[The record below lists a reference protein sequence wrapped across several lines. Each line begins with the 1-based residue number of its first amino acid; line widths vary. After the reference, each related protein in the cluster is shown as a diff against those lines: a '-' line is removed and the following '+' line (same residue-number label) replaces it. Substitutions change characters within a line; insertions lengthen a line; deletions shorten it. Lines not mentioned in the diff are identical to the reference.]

1 MIEQNYINI
10 FHNSV
15 DGVTVQYGNKVDE
28 QRIDIDTIS
37 FNASDLVIIANALI
51 EMSEEIED

>member
-15 DGVTVQYGNKVDE
+15 GGVTVQYGNKVDE

>member
-1 MIEQNYINI
+1 MNQNFINI
-10 FHNSV
+10 FHNSG

-37 FNASDLVIIANALI
+37 FQPCDLVIIANALI
-51 EMSEEIED
+51 EMSEELEG